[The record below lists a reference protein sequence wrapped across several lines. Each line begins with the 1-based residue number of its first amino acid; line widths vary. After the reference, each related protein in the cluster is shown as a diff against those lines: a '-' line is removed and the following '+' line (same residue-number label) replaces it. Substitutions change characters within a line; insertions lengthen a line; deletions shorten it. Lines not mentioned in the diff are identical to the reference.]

1 MITFRP
7 KSFIDKDL
15 REEAIAYLEKKNV
28 NYTLITAEEA
38 DPVSRVN
45 SRAMVLLDFRQ
56 TNKGTYS
63 ITVQE
68 KNGYKYTQKLLG
80 EKCGM
85 KITEII
91 PRERKTT
98 AEASHIGQAL
108 DAIEILGLHYNLS
121 IVESDD

>member
-1 MITFRP
+1 MITFKPRVT
-7 KSFIDKDL
+7 IEKDL
-15 REEAIAYLEKKNV
+15 VPDAIADLKKHNITY
-28 NYTLITAEEA
+28 NLISKEEA
-38 DPVSRVN
+38 DYVSQVN
-45 SRAMVLLDFRQ
+45 SRAMVLNEFKQ
-56 TNKGTYS
+56 TKNGTFM

-85 KITEII
+85 KIVEII
-91 PRERKTT
+91 PRERKTI

-121 IVESDD
+121 IVDRDD